1 MATTAKKILKFR
13 NYRPA
18 DTSLVGPQTATSGE
32 GNAAVA
38 FKASEEPLADRREGR
53 QQAGADQQ
61 QKRHEPDH
69 QQAQLPHLR
78 KEEEDAIQR
87 ELRRYEEEH
96 GSGGQLN
103 VAPRKPNWDLKRD
116 VAKKVAKLNRLTQK
130 AIVELLR
137 ERLAQEAEDE
147 GSSSSESDS
156 GSSVSEEESEEKDQE
171 GKSDK
176 E

>member
-1 MATTAKKILKFR
+1 M
-13 NYRPA
+13 
-18 DTSLVGPQTATSGE
+18 VGPPTATSGE

-38 FKASEEPLADRREGR
+38 AKVSEEPVADRRKGR
-53 QQAGADQQ
+53 QQAGADQEE
-61 QKRHEPDH
+61 KRHEPDD
-69 QQAQLPHLR
+69 QQPQLPHL
-78 KEEEDAIQR
+78 KKDEEDAIQR
-87 ELRRYEEEH
+87 ELRRHEEEH

-137 ERLAQEAEDE
+137 EKLAQEAEDE
-147 GSSSSESDS
+147 SSSSSESDS
-156 GSSVSEEESEEKDQE
+156 GSSASEEESEDKDEE